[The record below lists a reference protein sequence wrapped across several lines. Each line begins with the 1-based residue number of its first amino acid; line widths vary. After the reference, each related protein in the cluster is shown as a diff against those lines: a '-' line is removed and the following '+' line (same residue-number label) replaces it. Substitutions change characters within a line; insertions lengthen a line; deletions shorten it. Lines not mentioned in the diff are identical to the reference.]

1 MIKNKEIL
9 AERLKGI
16 KVNGEDITLE
26 KLSAYLTDDKTEVEL
41 AAETLHILNDT
52 QLNELKTTVNKTGYE
67 QGKLVGS
74 EMQMKRLK
82 EITGLEIEGYKDPEK
97 FMSSFK
103 DKVLADA
110 KIEPEKKVKELSESL
125 ATLQQTLQQKESE
138 WNGLIQQK
146 DQTIKSI
153 KSEAILL
160 QSMPKVE
167 GYKTNHL
174 LAAFRSDG
182 FGIDIDENNNVVPV
196 LNGKPLKDQ
205 YEKPLPLDK
214 VFSDW
219 MTNSGFTAAP
229 GGGGRGAGN
238 AFPQSGS
245 QFKTES
251 DMFKHMEQNKIDPT
265 SPQGKEMIDKFYADK
280 K

>member
-1 MIKNKEIL
+1 MIKNKEVL
-9 AERLKGI
+9 AERLRGI

-41 AAETLHILNDT
+41 AAEPLHILDET
-52 QLNELKTTVNKTGYE
+52 RLNELKTTLKKDGYE
-67 QGKLVGS
+67 EGKTAGS
-74 EMQMKRLK
+74 EMTVKELK
-82 EITGLEIEGYKDPEK
+82 KKWGIEKEGKSIDSLFGYVNE
-97 FMSSFK
+97 
-103 DKVLADA
+103 KVLSDA
-110 KIEPEKKVKELSESL
+110 KIEPEKKVKELSDSL
-125 ATLQQTLQQKESE
+125 ANLQQTLQQKESE
-138 WNGLIQQK
+138 WSGLIQQK

-160 QSMPKVE
+160 QSIPKVE

-174 LAAFRSDG
+174 LAAFKSDG

-219 MTNSGFTAAP
+219 MTNSGFTVAQ

>member
-1 MIKNKEIL
+1 MIKNKEVL

-41 AAETLHILNDT
+41 AAEPLHILDDT
-52 QLNELKTTVNKTGYE
+52 KLNELKTTLKKDGYE
-67 QGKLVGS
+67 EGKTAGS
-74 EMQMKRLK
+74 EMTVKELK
-82 EITGLEIEGYKDPEK
+82 KKWGIEKEGKSIDSLFGYVNE
-97 FMSSFK
+97 
-103 DKVLADA
+103 KVLSDA
-110 KIEPEKKVKELSESL
+110 KIEPEKKVKELSDSL
-125 ATLQQTLQQKESE
+125 ANLQQTLQQKESE
-138 WNGLIQQK
+138 WSGLIQQK

-160 QSMPKVE
+160 QSIPKVE

-174 LAAFRSDG
+174 LAAFKSDG

-219 MTNSGFTAAP
+219 MTNSGFTVAQ

>member
-41 AAETLHILNDT
+41 AAETLHILDDT
-52 QLNELKTTVNKTGYE
+52 KLNELKTTLKKEGYE
-67 QGKLVGS
+67 DGKTAGS
-74 EMQMKRLK
+74 EMTVKELK
-82 EITGLEIEGYKDPEK
+82 KKWGIEKEGKSIDSLFGYVNE
-97 FMSSFK
+97 
-103 DKVLADA
+103 KVLSDA
-110 KIEPEKKVKELSESL
+110 KIEPEKKVKELSNSL

-138 WNGLIQQK
+138 WSGLIQQK

-205 YEKPLPLDK
+205 YEKTLPLDK

-219 MTNSGFTAAP
+219 MTNSGFTAAQ

-251 DMFKHMEQNKIDPT
+251 DMFKYMEQNKIDPT

>member
-1 MIKNKEIL
+1 MIKNKEVL

-41 AAETLHILNDT
+41 AAEPLHILDET
-52 QLNELKTTVNKTGYE
+52 RLTELKTTLKKDGYE
-67 QGKLVGS
+67 EGKTAGS
-74 EMQMKRLK
+74 EMTVKELK
-82 EITGLEIEGYKDPEK
+82 KKWGIEKEGKSIDSLFGYVNE
-97 FMSSFK
+97 
-103 DKVLADA
+103 KVLSDA

-138 WNGLIQQK
+138 WSGLIQQK

-174 LAAFRSDG
+174 LAAFKSDG

-219 MTNSGFTAAP
+219 MTNSGFTAAQ

-238 AFPQSGS
+238 AFPAGGS

-251 DMFKHMEQNKIDPT
+251 DMFKYMEQNKIDPT

>member
-1 MIKNKEIL
+1 MIKNREIL

-26 KLSAYLTDDKTEVEL
+26 KLSAYLTDDKSEVEL
-41 AAETLHILNDT
+41 AAEPLHILDDAK
-52 QLNELKTTVNKTGYE
+52 LNELKTTLKKDGYE
-67 QGKLVGS
+67 EGKTAGS
-74 EMQMKRLK
+74 EMTVKELK
-82 EITGLEIEGYKDPEK
+82 KKWGIEKDGKSIDSLFEYVNE
-97 FMSSFK
+97 
-103 DKVLADA
+103 KVLSDA

-125 ATLQQTLQQKESE
+125 ANLQQTLQQKESE
-138 WNGLIQQK
+138 WSGLIQQK

-153 KSEAILL
+153 KSEAKLL
-160 QSMPKVE
+160 QSIPKVD

-182 FGIDIDENNNVVPV
+182 YSIDIDENENIIPV
-196 LNGKPLKDQ
+196 FNGKVLKDK

-219 MTNSGFTAAP
+219 MTQSGFTAAQ

-238 AFPQSGS
+238 YFPQGGL